1 MKRRTRRI
9 FRIAVAVLFC
19 LAQITGLIPDTA
31 TAETTYHKHIVMK
44 GGNCIAIWNT
54 DISASEVTSYKIT
67 VQVTSG
73 TRYDI
78 IVPDGSGILR
88 MGYNGSSGFQT
99 GQLSTYLKESAGS
112 NRGVLAW
119 IKVRS
124 GKVKLTVD
132 TVSNNALSQEN
143 IRPYEMSKPPMKL
156 VKVSKKKS
164 INFQMSSQNNLTRM
178 PLIMCGTTGSRVKRV
193 LDSATK
199 TYEVYKFTGSG
210 LNKVLYMNGKK
221 ASSINLRYV
230 TTFTDSDKSYYCA
243 MNPFIPSEVT
253 HQSGW
258 LYTISGDA
266 GYIGFG
272 METEENAVGIYTKW
286 TTSSEDDSPWED
298 INKENSILITEA
310 WSEGI
315 YSENDEGNE
324 TWDDDFYTVQYWDE
338 ETREKVSFTVQR
350 RGDIRKTVGEFSAT
364 LIEKGS
370 YDISFMSG
378 GGSGS
383 MAGDT
388 GAGSYTLPACGFTAP
403 GGKCFREWA
412 VKIGNQAP
420 VSKQPREDIVVT
432 GDTVIEAVWQD
443 KPAFT
448 SCGLQLA
455 GTIGMMFYVSIP
467 EDYYGVTDEVRF
479 TVNNVQTRTVW
490 AEDYQLNGDRRYYL
504 CPVNIYQMND
514 PVTAEYYHMGE
525 IVSRVQTTVYDYLL
539 ALLQQPVEGKLKNL
553 LTAIMDYGAYS
564 QRYLA
569 ELNEWTVGVDHA
581 EAKPYHQSL
590 PAEGNPAA
598 AYGRTWVTR
607 DDDLIEYAQYFL
619 TLDADTTLH
628 VQVKFRDGIAGK
640 VYGYA
645 SKTNC
650 YAFDVGDNT
659 WEVSL
664 NGIPANGLMKAY
676 DFLFFLVSDDGVEKT
691 AAEIVLSPLYYV
703 NLVMRQSTDTKE
715 RQAMQALYNYAM
727 ATMDYVQ

>member
-44 GGNCIAIWNT
+44 GGDCIAIWNT

-67 VQVTSG
+67 VQV
-73 TRYDI
+73 
-78 IVPDGSGILR
+78 
-88 MGYNGSSGFQT
+88 T

-310 WSEGI
+310 WSEAI
-315 YSENDEGNE
+315 YSEVDDWGD

-378 GGSGS
+378 GGSG
-383 MAGDT
+383 
-388 GAGSYTLPACGFTAP
+388 
-403 GGKCFREWA
+403 GKCFREWA
-412 VKIGNQAP
+412 VKIGNQSP
-420 VSKQPREDIVVT
+420 MTKQPREDIVVT
-432 GDTVIEAVWQD
+432 ADTVIEAVWQD

-569 ELNEWTVGVDHA
+569 DLNGWTVGVDHA
-581 EAKPYHQSL
+581 EAKPYHESL
-590 PAEGNPAA
+590 SAEGNPAA

-664 NGIPANGLMKAY
+664 NGIPANGLLKAY